1 MNLINRPI
9 YVDRLVSRLNKGMM
23 IVLIGQRRVG
33 KSFLLRL
40 LKDWIERNS
49 PQASI
54 AYINKELKDFDEIK
68 DSDGLYAFASERLPS
83 GGENYLLIDEVQDIE
98 NYEDALRSLYAED
111 RCQIVITGSNAYV
124 FSSELSTRLSGRYIE
139 IPVFSLGYEEFL
151 NFNNMSDSDESLR
164 HFLKIGGL
172 PGLARFDTYDESEVR
187 DYLQGVYN
195 TVLMKDIVSRQK
207 IRNISF
213 LENLTRFLADNI
225 GKLISPNS
233 IAKFLKGKGE
243 KISESSVS
251 DYIRYLGSALLT
263 KEVLR
268 YDIRGKKLFESIGKY
283 YFADHG
289 IRNLLCGFNLL
300 GSIEKVMENV
310 VFNHLLMHGWEVT
323 VGILKAGEIDFVAV
337 RGADRVY
344 IQVAYMLSSDETVE
358 REFGNLD
365 AIRDNYPKMVVSMDP
380 FGGEFPRYPGIR
392 HYSLRTF
399 LQLEGLK

>member
-1 MNLINRPI
+1 MKLIDRPI

-40 LKDWIERNS
+40 LKDWIEQNR

-68 DSDGLYAFASERLPS
+68 NSDSLYAYASERLS
-83 GGENYLLIDEVQDIE
+83 IGGENYLLIDEVQDIE

-111 RCQIVITGSNAYV
+111 RCQIVITGSNAYL

-139 IPVFSLGYEEFL
+139 IPVLSLGYEEFL
-151 NFNNMSDSDESLR
+151 KFHNFKDSDDTLR
-164 HFLKIGGL
+164 HFLKVGGL
-172 PGLARFDTYDESEVR
+172 PGLSKFDTFDEAEVR

-213 LENLTRFLADNI
+213 LGNLTRFLADNI
-225 GKLISPNS
+225 GKLISSNS
-233 IAKFLKGKGE
+233 VSKFMKGKGE

-251 DYIRYLGSALLT
+251 DYIRYICDALIA
-263 KEVLR
+263 KEVQR
-268 YDIRGKKLFESIGKY
+268 YDIHGKKLFESIGKY

-289 IRNLLCGFNLL
+289 LRNLLCGFNLL

-310 VFNHLLMHGWEVT
+310 VYNHLLIHGWDVT
-323 VGILKAGEIDFVAV
+323 VGILKAGEIDFVAE
-337 RGADRVY
+337 RGGDRKY
-344 IQVAYMLSSDETVE
+344 IQVTYMLSSDETVE
-358 REFGNLD
+358 REFGNLA
-365 AIRDNYPKMVVSMDP
+365 AIKDNYPKIVVSMDP
-380 FGGEFPRYPGIR
+380 FGGEFPQYPGIR

-399 LQLEGLK
+399 LQSEMR